1 MTSFTAH
8 LSPWRTAQF
17 RRALRTFG
25 LPFTNRDVDRL
36 HEFDSALRVAL
47 LVRIERIELALR
59 GGMAITCA
67 EKFGPSWHVDPRAF
81 RPGADLDALRAQFSS
96 ALDRSTDPATRRISA
111 GRDLDQVAFG
121 MIAEQLSLGA
131 ISRIA
136 GLLDAHV
143 ARELA
148 QTFRLPAPTL
158 RGTLQPV
165 THVRNCCAHHSRIW
179 GTQLG
184 VPTPKY
190 RSPPSL
196 IEPLSRT
203 LPRSPYRSL
212 VIISHMA
219 ESVRSDPVRTL
230 ELDQLLTEHRDLL
243 IGLGASAS

>member
-25 LPFTNRDVDRL
+25 LPSADRDVDRL
-36 HEFDSALRVAL
+36 HEFDSALRIAL
-47 LVRIERIELALR
+47 LIRIERIELALR
-59 GGMAITCA
+59 GRMAITCA
-67 EKFGPSWHVDPRAF
+67 GKFGPSWHVDPRAF
-81 RPGADLDALRAQFSS
+81 RPGVDVDALRAQFSS

-111 GRDLDQVAFG
+111 ERDLGQVAFG
-121 MIAEQLSLGA
+121 MVAEHLSLGA
-131 ISRIA
+131 ISRLA
-136 GLLDAHV
+136 GLLDPRV

-148 QTFRLPAPTL
+148 TTFRLPAPTL
-158 RGTLQPV
+158 RGTLQHV

-196 IEPLSRT
+196 IEPLRRT

-219 ESVRSDPVRTL
+219 DSVRSDPVRTL
-230 ELDQLLTEHRDLL
+230 ALDKLLAEHRDLL
-243 IGLGASAS
+243 IGLGASES